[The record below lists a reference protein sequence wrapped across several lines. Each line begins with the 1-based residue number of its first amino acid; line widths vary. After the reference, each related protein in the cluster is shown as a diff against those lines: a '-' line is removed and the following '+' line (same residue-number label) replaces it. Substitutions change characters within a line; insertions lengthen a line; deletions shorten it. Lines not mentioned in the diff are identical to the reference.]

1 MPLARQSRRFPTSNS
16 LPSGHSASA
25 AAFAVGVGL
34 ENPPVGL
41 GLALLAGLVGLSRVA
56 VGAHYPGDVFA
67 GFGIGAGV
75 AVLGARIVPPV
86 VVTKIPAA
94 DPLRVETPPRPDGAG
109 VVLVINPAS
118 GSGTGA
124 RVVDEV
130 RDALPAAEVVEVGED
145 DDIEAVLR
153 DAAKRAE
160 VLAVGGGD
168 GTVSCAAG
176 IAVESGRSLAVFPG
190 GTFNHFAKDIGC
202 DSVAKTVDAI
212 RRGSVACVDL
222 VCLNEEHIVVNT
234 ASIGAYPT
242 FVRTREKLEHK
253 IGKPLAGLYAMFHT
267 LRRDEP
273 VRIAYDNK
281 TLQTSLF
288 FLGNSTYLPSG
299 FAPSRRTRMDDGLI
313 DVRIL
318 ETGRRFSTLRI
329 VASLALGRLERSPL
343 YHEMRVPEFAF
354 TAVDGSTVV
363 AHDGE
368 VGTEVH
374 GGQLQRELPG
384 AAGVSS
390 AAVIGATGGTSSS
403 AHDEPHVTQRPSGEH
418 VGRVVHVEHDPAHP
432 DRDHD
437 DRADGDQPTRSGRR
451 TTGSTTVSKAST
463 PTITP
468 SACPDGNDVD
478 GACTSASGGRGR
490 LAAAL
495 AASVIEPAELDA
507 RSRGTSRRARCAAP
521 TQRRSPPGR
530 AAGKRS
536 VPAPCRTHSRTI
548 DPAGMRRHRKRAGH
562 RAWTCR

>member
-1 MPLARQSRRFPTSNS
+1 MRGLTEIGEGLGTLDREVFEAVAESPSPLLDTTMPRLSWAADHSKLWFAIAAALVATRHPSVARGAVRGVVSLGITSLITNQFAKRVWKRPRPNLGSVPLARRSRRFPTSNS

-34 ENPPVGL
+34 ESPPVGL
-41 GLALLAGLVGLSRVA
+41 ALALLAGLVGLSRVA

-75 AVLGARIVPPV
+75 AVLGGRIVPPITP
-86 VVTKIPAA
+86 TKIPAA
-94 DPLRVETPPRPDGAG
+94 DPLRVETPQRPDGAG

-118 GSGTGA
+118 GSGTGS

-130 RDALPAAEVVEVGED
+130 RKALPAAEIVELGGD
-145 DDIEAVLR
+145 DDIEAALR
-153 DAAKRAE
+153 DAAERAE

-176 IAVESGRSLAVFPG
+176 ISVESGLPLAVFPG

-202 DSVAKTVDAI
+202 DTVAKTVDAI
-212 RRGSVACVDL
+212 RRGSVGCVDL
-222 VCLNEEHIVVNT
+222 VCLNEKHIVINT
-234 ASIGAYPT
+234 ASIGAYPR
-242 FVRTREKLEHK
+242 FVQTREKLEHK

-318 ETGRRFSTLRI
+318 ETGRRLSTLRI
-329 VASLALGRLERSPL
+329 VSSLALGRLERSPL

-354 TAVDGSTVV
+354 AAVDGPTIL

-368 VGTEVH
+368 VGTECTEASFSVNY
-374 GGQLQRELPG
+374 RALP
-384 AAGVSS
+384 VF
-390 AAVIGATGGTSSS
+390 
-403 AHDEPHVTQRPSGEH
+403 RPL
-418 VGRVVHVEHDPAHP
+418 P
-432 DRDHD
+432 
-437 DRADGDQPTRSGRR
+437 
-451 TTGSTTVSKAST
+451 
-463 PTITP
+463 
-468 SACPDGNDVD
+468 
-478 GACTSASGGRGR
+478 
-490 LAAAL
+490 
-495 AASVIEPAELDA
+495 
-507 RSRGTSRRARCAAP
+507 
-521 TQRRSPPGR
+521 
-530 AAGKRS
+530 
-536 VPAPCRTHSRTI
+536 
-548 DPAGMRRHRKRAGH
+548 
-562 RAWTCR
+562 